1 MKISTCS
8 DRPILVP
15 CGLND
20 FEHQIDPY
28 VGCEHYCY
36 YCYVL
41 DQAET
46 DWTKEILIHAD
57 VAARLGGELEGLKP
71 QTIYMG
77 YHTDPYQPCE
87 SELRQTRQ
95 VLELLLERGF
105 SASILTK
112 SDLVLRDTDV
122 LREMAHSNVSVSV
135 AFNEERVRRLFEAN
149 TIATQRRIE
158 ALRKL
163 REVGVSTSAMVCP
176 VIPHITDAMAIVG
189 EVAPHSDVVWVYG
202 LSVQM
207 PTQRCWGNVQDVL
220 SRNFAELKEDIESAV
235 LDSGHPFWSDLRKSL
250 EDVKESIASDLRIH
264 V

>member
-8 DRPILVP
+8 DRPVLAP
-15 CGLND
+15 CSLKD
-20 FEHQIDPY
+20 IEHQIDPY
-28 VGCEHYCY
+28 VGCEHNCY

-57 VAARLGGELEGLKP
+57 VAGRLGGELDGLNP
-71 QTIYMG
+71 QTVYIG
-77 YHTDPYQPCE
+77 FHSDPYQPCE
-87 SELRQTRQ
+87 AELLQTRR
-95 VLELLLERGF
+95 VLELLREGGF

-135 AFNEERVRRLFEAN
+135 AFNDDPVRRLFEGN
-149 TIATQRRIE
+149 TVATQRRIA

-163 REVGVSTSAMVCP
+163 REAGVSTSALVCP
-176 VIPHITDAMAIVG
+176 VIPHITDAMTLVDDL
-189 EVAPHSDVVWVYG
+189 APTADVVWVYG
-202 LSVQM
+202 LSIQGAQ
-207 PTQRCWGNVQDVL
+207 QRCWSNVKDVL
-220 SRNFAELKEDIESAV
+220 SRNFPELKEDIESAV
-235 LDSGHPFWSDLRKSL
+235 LASDHPYWSDLRKNL
-250 EDVKESIASDLRIH
+250 EDVKESRGLDLRIH

>member
-1 MKISTCS
+1 MKISVCT
-8 DRPILVP
+8 DRPVLVP
-15 CGLND
+15 CGLKD

-57 VAARLGGELEGLKP
+57 IARGLSGTLDSIDP

-77 YHTDPYQPCE
+77 YHSDPYQPCE
-87 SELRQTRQ
+87 SELLQTRK

-135 AFNEERVRRLFEAN
+135 AFTDDGVRRLFEAG
-149 TIATQRRIE
+149 TIETQRRID

-163 REVGVSTSAMVCP
+163 REAGVSTSALICP
-176 VIPHITDAMAIVG
+176 VIPHITDVMTLVDDL
-189 EVAPHSDVVWVYG
+189 APQTAAVWVYG
-202 LSVQM
+202 LSIQGAE
-207 PTQRCWGNVQDVL
+207 QRCWSNVRDVL
-220 SRNFAELKEDIESAV
+220 NRHFPELKEDIESAV
-235 LDSGHPFWSDLRKSL
+235 LASDHPYWSDLRKNL
-250 EDVKESIASDLRIH
+250 EDVRERRGLDLRIH